1 MIMIN
6 YVWFRTIKKV
16 LENLEIELNWEN
28 IESYQSY
35 SLAQKI
41 INYPIERS
49 LEAMKQIGAVQEEV
63 EDE

>member
-1 MIMIN
+1 MI
-6 YVWFRTIKKV
+6 IKKV

-41 INYPIERS
+41 INYPIGRS
-49 LEAMKQIGAVQEEV
+49 LEAMKQIGAVQEEG